1 MEAVKQFFT
10 GFLQG
15 GGLSLVKALAFLV
28 VGLIVVRLVVAF
40 VRSLTIKNR
49 SLDNS
54 ASTFITSLVKV
65 VLYILLAIW
74 VLGTAGVDTA
84 SLVAAF
90 AAVALAISLGLQDT
104 LSGLTN
110 GILIIFTKPFKQGD
124 YVSVNGTEGT
134 VKEIRLFNT
143 KLTTPDNLDIIIPN
157 STILGSNLTNY
168 SAMPLRRIDIDL
180 PMSYSSDVE
189 TVKSVVLGYIAAD
202 ERIVDIPAPM
212 CRLKE
217 YGDSAIIFTVRAW
230 VDNSHF
236 WDVKFDLLEG
246 LFTILKEK
254 GLEIPFN
261 QMDVHLV
268 ENKTVKEEEYERVV

>member
-1 MEAVKQFFT
+1 MEAVKQFFA

-54 ASTFITSLVKV
+54 ASTFITSLVKA

-202 ERIVDIPAPM
+202 ERIVDIPAPT

-217 YGDSAIIFTVRAW
+217 YGDSAIIFTIRAW
-230 VDNSHF
+230 VDNSQF
-236 WDVKFDLLEG
+236 WDAKFDLLEG

-261 QMDVHLV
+261 QMDVHLIREK
-268 ENKTVKEEEYERVV
+268 ENQEEGYARVD